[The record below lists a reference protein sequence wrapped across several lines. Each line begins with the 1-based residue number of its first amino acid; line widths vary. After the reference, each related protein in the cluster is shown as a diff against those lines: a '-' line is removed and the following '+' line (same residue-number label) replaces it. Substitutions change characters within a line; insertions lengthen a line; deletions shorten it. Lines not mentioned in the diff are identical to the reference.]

1 METELALAVS
11 VRDWAD
17 HLHRFLADHGGAR
30 VRLTAMGPEELVAE
44 RYDVLL
50 IDDVCS
56 FLTPRLVEQVRAKG
70 HQVVGVYDPD
80 EFADGKDRLLEAG
93 VDDVVESGADADEFL
108 KVIGRVA
115 SLAERMTLGHHL
127 GGPGVAVTGDG
138 PSPSSILVVAGP
150 RGGPGITEVALEVA
164 RRLAD
169 RDGRTVLVDADLDA
183 PSLAQRLGL
192 PLHPNLY
199 AAVDVHEHA
208 LGRLEPMLHAVGGS
222 RLRVLTGVPGGAERS
237 GLRAR
242 QVVEVTRRLAADGAR
257 VVVDAGSAAPAA
269 GRGDPG
275 AAVARALLES
285 AGRVVGVGAA
295 TPVGVARLLEWVA
308 AVHDLRAG
316 AVDLLVNR
324 APRGRFRRGE
334 IIDELGRLPRLAS
347 LAFLADDPSVGA
359 AAWAG
364 TLAPR
369 GPFTAS
375 VRRWVERFVPAVKR

>member
-11 VRDWAD
+11 VREWAD

-56 FLTPRLVEQVRAKG
+56 FLTPRLVEQVRARG

-127 GGPGVAVTGDG
+127 GGPGVAVPDDG
-138 PSPSSILVVAGP
+138 PGPSSILVVAGP

-199 AAVDVHEHA
+199 AAVDAHEHA

-242 QVVEVTRRLAADGAR
+242 QVVEVTRRLAEDGAR

-275 AAVARALLES
+275 TAVARALLES

-308 AVHDLRAG
+308 GVHDLRAG

-347 LAFLADDPSVGA
+347 LAFLADDPAVGA

-364 TLAPR
+364 TLTPR
-369 GPFTAS
+369 GRFTAS